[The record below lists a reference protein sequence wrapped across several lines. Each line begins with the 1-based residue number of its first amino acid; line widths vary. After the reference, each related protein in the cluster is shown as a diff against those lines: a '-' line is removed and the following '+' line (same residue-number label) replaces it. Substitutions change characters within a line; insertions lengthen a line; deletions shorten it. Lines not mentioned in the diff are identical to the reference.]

1 MIKAENS
8 NIYNNAT
15 WTKREAVML
24 LRLRRPLRDA
34 TKYCAF
40 ENIRIPTK
48 TDQESQGKTIGFR
61 KLARKLKSTN
71 FCLSCKRK
79 LVNRL
84 LVYGGIIVQE
94 KFSYF

>member
-1 MIKAENS
+1 MIKAENGK
-8 NIYNNAT
+8 IYNNAT

-34 TKYCAF
+34 TNYAYCAF

-61 KLARKLKSTN
+61 KLARKL
-71 FCLSCKRK
+71 
-79 LVNRL
+79 
-84 LVYGGIIVQE
+84 
-94 KFSYF
+94 